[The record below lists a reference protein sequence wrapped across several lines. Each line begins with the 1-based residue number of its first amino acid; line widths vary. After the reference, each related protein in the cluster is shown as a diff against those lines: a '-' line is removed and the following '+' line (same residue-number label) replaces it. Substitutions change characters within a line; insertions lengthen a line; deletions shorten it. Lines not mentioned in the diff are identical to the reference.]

1 MDELTHLL
9 IEARDGDRDA
19 FAGAVRMAAPAVER
33 FVRAAVD
40 AADLDDVV
48 QDTFVRAWGS
58 LHRFRVES
66 TGMTWLLAIAR
77 RAAADAVRRTV
88 RRRELQVRVESL
100 RPGELVTAE
109 DGRADLDDLVAR
121 LGPERREAFVLTQVV
136 GLAYDEAATVCGV
149 PIGTIR
155 SRVARARADLAAG
168 YRGLDDGAAAE
179 SA

>member
-19 FAGAVRMAAPAVER
+19 FADAVRLAAPSVER

-66 TGMTWLLAIAR
+66 TGMTWLLAIGR
-77 RAAADAVRRTV
+77 RAAADAVRRSV
-88 RRRELQVRVESL
+88 RRRELQTRVASL
-100 RPGELVTAE
+100 RPADLAAPDT
-109 DGRADLDDLVAR
+109 GRADLDDLVAR
-121 LGPERREAFVLTQVV
+121 LTPERRDAFVLTQVV
-136 GLAYDEAATVCGV
+136 GLAYDEAAAVCGV

-168 YRGLDDGAAAE
+168 FHAGSDADAAE
-179 SA
+179 TA

>member
-19 FAGAVRMAAPAVER
+19 FAGAVRLAAPAVER

-40 AADLDDVV
+40 PADLDDVV

-88 RRRELQVRVESL
+88 RRRELQQRVESL
-100 RPGELVTAE
+100 RPGETVAPDT
-109 DGRADLDDLVAR
+109 GRADLDDLVAR
-121 LGPERREAFVLTQVV
+121 LSPDRREAFVLTQVV
-136 GLAYDEAATVCGV
+136 GLAYDEAAAVCGV

-155 SRVARARADLAAG
+155 SRVARARAELAAG
-168 YRGLDDGAAAE
+168 YRGTDASWSETA
-179 SA
+179 

>member
-19 FAGAVRMAAPAVER
+19 FAGAVRMAAPGVER

-88 RRRELQVRVESL
+88 RRRELQARVESL
-100 RPGELVTAE
+100 RPAELVAPDT
-109 DGRADLDDLVAR
+109 GRADLDDLVAR
-121 LGPERREAFVLTQVV
+121 LAPERREAFVLTQVV
-136 GLAYDEAATVCGV
+136 GLAYDEAALVCGV

-168 YRGLDDGAAAE
+168 YRGRGGLDTADTA
-179 SA
+179 